1 MNRPDAADRQA
12 GSNWI
17 RRTILAVTTVLV
29 ATGGCAGPLDKRP
42 FEDWSQASHRW
53 HAGRGDG
60 LNASPRSSAE
70 APPEALPDAPPEAS
84 AEVAIADDAGL
95 DECVHYA
102 IRHHPALAAALH
114 RWKAALERVP
124 QARTLPDPQVSLGIV
139 FDEVDRRGDY
149 MGERY
154 SLSQMFPS
162 HGKLTMRGDVAMH
175 DAMAE
180 ARMYE
185 ARRLT
190 LAEQVVRE
198 WMEYAYLRRAAE
210 VAQDNLT
217 LMVHLEEVARS
228 RFRVGE
234 AKLADLTRA
243 QVELGRL
250 DDQVRSLRDML
261 RSAAATLNAAM
272 GRADGLPLPTNI
284 VAPSALP
291 ATALPSLADEDWRD
305 AAMLHNPELAAL
317 QHGVSREMRGIALA
331 RQEAKPDVMVGV
343 EYSRDGSA
351 RMAMMDGGGS
361 DMLMA
366 MVSINL
372 PIWREK
378 YAAGTREAKAR
389 FAAATHEVHDR
400 RNTLAAELQRA
411 LFDYRDADRK
421 VGLYGGTLLP
431 QARHSLATVEAGYRT
446 GDASFTDLVDA
457 QRILLDFEL
466 AHERAA
472 ADRMIAVARLHRLL
486 GIAPDQVRPS
496 GDPNTAQKEDHQ

>member
-1 MNRPDAADRQA
+1 MPD
-12 GSNWI
+12 
-17 RRTILAVTTVLV
+17 
-29 ATGGCAGPLDKRP
+29 
-42 FEDWSQASHRW
+42 
-53 HAGRGDG
+53 
-60 LNASPRSSAE
+60 SPRM
-70 APPEALPDAPPEAS
+70 PL
-84 AEVAIADDAGL
+84 ADDAGL
-95 DECVHYA
+95 DDCVHYA
-102 IRHHPALAAALH
+102 LRHNPALAAAFH

-124 QARTLPDPQVSLGIV
+124 QARALPDPQASFGIV

-162 HGKLTMRGDVAMH
+162 LGKLTMRGDVAMH
-175 DAMAE
+175 GAMAE

-185 ARRLT
+185 AQRLA
-190 LAEQVVRE
+190 LVEQVVRE

-210 VAQDNLT
+210 VAQENLT

-234 AKLADLTRA
+234 VKLADLTRA

-250 DDQVRSLRDML
+250 EDQATSLKDML
-261 RSAAATLNAAM
+261 RSAAAALNATM
-272 GRADGLPLPTNI
+272 GRAGNLPPPSNI
-284 VAPSALP
+284 VAPSALQ
-291 ATALPSLADEDWRD
+291 ATALPSIAADDWH
-305 AAMLHNPELAAL
+305 AAALLHNPELAAL
-317 QHGVSREMRGIALA
+317 QHGVSREMRGVALA
-331 RQEAKPDVMVGV
+331 RQDSTPDVMVGV
-343 EYSRDGSA
+343 EYARDGSA

-378 YAAGTREAKAR
+378 YAASTREARAR
-389 FAAATHEVHDR
+389 FAAATHQLHDR
-400 RNTLAAELQRA
+400 RNALAAELQRA
-411 LFDYRDADRK
+411 LFDHRDADRK

-431 QARHSLATVEAGYRT
+431 KARHSLATVEAGYRT
-446 GDASFTDLVDA
+446 GDASFTDLIDS

-472 ADRMIAVARLHRLL
+472 ADRMIAVARLHRLV
-486 GIAPDQVRPS
+486 GVAPDQVRPQN
-496 GDPNTAQKEDHQ
+496 DTDAAQKGDQP

>member
-1 MNRPDAADRQA
+1 MVNQRNARSAANGTMTRACSRRIFAHVSA
-12 GSNWI
+12 GGAA
-17 RRTILAVTTVLV
+17 LMLV
-29 ATGGCAGPLDKRP
+29 VGCASPLDKRP
-42 FEDWSQASHRW
+42 FEDWSDTNRRW
-53 HAGRGDG
+53 HSGQGDG
-60 LNASPRSSAE
+60 PHASPQPTAE
-70 APPEALPDAPPEAS
+70 ARPDSPG
-84 AEVAIADDAGL
+84 VVLADEAGL
-95 DECVHYA
+95 DDCVHYA
-102 IRHHPALAAALH
+102 IRHNPALAAAFY

-124 QARTLPDPQVSLGIV
+124 QAKTLPDPQVSFGIV

-154 SLSQMFPS
+154 SLSQMFPLF
-162 HGKLTMRGDVAMH
+162 GKLTMRGDVAMH
-175 DAMAE
+175 EAMTE

-185 ARRLT
+185 AQRLA

-198 WMEYAYLRRAAE
+198 WMEYAYLRRAAQ

-217 LMVHLEEVARS
+217 LLVHLEEVARS

-234 AKLADLTRA
+234 AKVTDLTRA

-250 DDQVRSLRDML
+250 DDQATSLKDML
-261 RSAAATLNAAM
+261 QSAAAALNATM
-272 GRADGLPLPTNI
+272 GRAGDLPLPSNM
-284 VAPSALP
+284 VAPSAMLV
-291 ATALPSLADEDWRD
+291 TALPSVAADDWR
-305 AAMLHNPELAAL
+305 AAALLHNPELAAL

-331 RQEAKPDVMVGV
+331 RQDSTPDVTVGV
-343 EYSRDGSA
+343 EYARNGSA

-378 YAAGTREAKAR
+378 YAASTREAKAR
-389 FAAATHEVHDR
+389 FAAATHQVHDR
-400 RNTLAAELQRA
+400 RNTLAAELQRV

-431 QARHSLATVEAGYRT
+431 QAHHSLATVEAGYRT
-446 GDASFTDLVDA
+446 GDATFTDLVDS

-472 ADRMIAVARLHRLL
+472 ADRMIAVARLHRLV
-486 GIAPDQVRPS
+486 GIAPDQVQSP
-496 GDPNTAQKEDHQ
+496 GDPNAAQKEDQQ